1 MSTKETLEL
10 AVKEATIALNAA
22 EIALYEFNTLAENNV
37 FATLKEAE
45 GKLEDELH
53 ERAFQDCQGA
63 HNMGDEQYT
72 QEFIVDGVKYVAI
85 YDVEYNRHDKMYYY
99 IDGHKFSIKKV
110 DAEPSA

>member
-1 MSTKETLEL
+1 MSTRADLVQAVNEARAALE
-10 AVKEATIALNAA
+10 AA
-22 EIALYEFNTLAENNV
+22 ENALYAFETLAENNV
-37 FATLKEAE
+37 FSSLKEAE

-63 HNMGDEQYT
+63 HNRGDDQYT
-72 QEFIVDGVKYVAI
+72 QEFIVDGVKYVAV